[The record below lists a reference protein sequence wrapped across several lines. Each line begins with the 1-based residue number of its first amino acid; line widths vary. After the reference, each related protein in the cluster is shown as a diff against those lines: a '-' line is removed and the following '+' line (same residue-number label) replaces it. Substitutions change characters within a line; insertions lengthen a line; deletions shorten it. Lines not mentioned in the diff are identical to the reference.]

1 MAFYDLGQADKAG
14 TMAYYARAI
23 VNKLLEKSVSFRS
36 ENACTIS

>member
-14 TMAYYARAI
+14 TMSYYARAI
-23 VNKLLEKSVSFRS
+23 VNKLLEKSVSFRP